1 MIIRV
6 TPRHRR
12 RSVVVSK
19 GEPPAAGAACPL
31 LQPTALTTAKH
42 QQRQIISNN
51 DSTRLRTHLRAVVR
65 HDRKSPID
73 LQQVFVELSG
83 LDLRSINSTLSTT
96 SCCPSHVVAGSKLL
110 THLRLNVEVLP
121 RPISL
126 RNLSAH
132 AGFHAERGPAPL
144 GARVVHEVAAVID
157 QRLLDFCADRRVCFY
172 LACVRRRDGEERPG
186 CEVAVRACSCQQG
199 LFVSSDKIRQRSG
212 RNAIM
217 RITYSPL

>member
-51 DSTRLRTHLRAVVR
+51 DSTRLRTHRRAVVR

-73 LQQVFVELSG
+73 LQQIVVELSG
-83 LDLRSINSTLSTT
+83 LDLRSIGSTLSTT
-96 SCCPSHVVAGSKLL
+96 SCCPPHVVTGSKLL
-110 THLRLNVEVLP
+110 THLRLDVEVLP

-132 AGFHAERGPAPL
+132 AGFHAERGPAQLRGQPDHL
-144 GARVVHEVAAVID
+144 RHIQHADLPKPQAGVAWG
-157 QRLLDFCADRRVCFY
+157 RR
-172 LACVRRRDGEERPG
+172 GEEGGGGSR
-186 CEVAVRACSCQQG
+186 EVKC
-199 LFVSSDKIRQRSG
+199 LFVK
-212 RNAIM
+212 
-217 RITYSPL
+217 